1 MTPTRPL
8 PPISAAELAQAL
20 ADHAPLRLV
29 DVRQPEEWTSPLGHI
44 EGAELLPLG
53 TVAQSLDRFA
63 GEEREIISIC
73 KSGMRAGQAADFW
86 AKQGLKVRVL
96 QGGMLA
102 WHEAKLPITR
112 AP

>member
-1 MTPTRPL
+1 L
-8 PPISAAELAQAL
+8 PPITAADLAKAL
-20 ADHAPLRLV
+20 AAKAPLRLV
-29 DVRQPEEWTSPLGHI
+29 DVREQAEWVSPLGHI
-44 EGAELLPLG
+44 DGAELLPLG
-53 TVAQSLDRFA
+53 TVAQKIDRFA

-102 WHEAKLPITR
+102 WNEAKLPITR
-112 AP
+112 DP